1 MHWLHLFDLSP
12 VFIFGRICLTSLQC
26 IFGWI
31 GLRLLVRECMGVRPL
46 ICHSLKC
53 TALQISRHGTET
65 HQMHNIETHQRKALK
80 HTNAQHWNTT
90 MHITC
95 CFKQQ
100 ELLPPKV
107 LMSGDWITWL
117 DCIDQVLL
125 LIAFHFSKFYQ
136 WFPIFILISAGGL
149 PRWHPHSW

>member
-1 MHWLHLFDLSP
+1 MFFQIAGIRRSAATWVAFVWPFSGVTHSVYFLREWGRPTSHLPLLEMH
-12 VFIFGRICLTSLQC
+12 
-26 IFGWI
+26 
-31 GLRLLVRECMGVRPL
+31 
-46 ICHSLKC
+46 C
-53 TALQISRHGTET
+53 TANQSARHWNTPMHITETHNTET
-65 HQMHNIETHQRKALK
+65 HQCTTLK

-136 WFPIFILISAGGL
+136 WFPIFILVSTGGL